1 MHMRIAPRRR
11 CSSACTRRVCIVAAV
26 ADKSPRRLC
35 VSSLT
40 TVPCD
45 RGARER
51 AERAEQKRQDEA
63 DKAWRRLLRAVF
75 TRVRV
80 AADYAE
86 DDGGAGAHQLS
97 SCWGRPAY
105 LCCRA

>member
-1 MHMRIAPRRR
+1 MQ
-11 CSSACTRRVCIVAAV
+11 CSSAFAVTGCSLHVACALVAVAAQCY
-26 ADKSPRRLC
+26 AS
-35 VSSLT
+35 
-40 TVPCD
+40 VPCIMTAGTCD
-45 RGARER
+45 GTARER

-86 DDGGAGAHQLS
+86 DGSGAGMH
-97 SCWGRPAY
+97 CFHF
-105 LCCRA
+105 CCE